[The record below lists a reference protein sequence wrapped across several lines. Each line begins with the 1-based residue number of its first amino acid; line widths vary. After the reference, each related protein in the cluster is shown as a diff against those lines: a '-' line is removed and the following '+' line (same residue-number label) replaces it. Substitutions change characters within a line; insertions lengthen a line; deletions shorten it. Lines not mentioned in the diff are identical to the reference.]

1 MRLFICDDNV
11 QYRTLV
17 RLVLERAGYEI
28 VGEAADGREAIE
40 RAPDVDPDVLLL
52 DLNMPGVNGWEA
64 LPRLRDLLPKA
75 KLVILTT
82 GQAQD
87 ERRRVLAAGGAT
99 TRWVGPSSDDG
110 AARTRSPARTSP
122 PLNGSSRSIIIRRA
136 DAMVASR

>member
-11 QYRTLV
+11 EYRTLV

-40 RAPDVDPDVLLL
+40 RAHDVDPDVLLL
-52 DLNMPGVNGWEA
+52 DLNMPGINGWEA
-64 LPRLRDLLPKA
+64 LPRLRDLLPDT

-87 ERRRVLAAGGAT
+87 ERRRVLAAGA
-99 TRWVGPSSDDG
+99 DG
-110 AARTRSPARTSP
+110 FIVKPPRISALEDELRASLEAA
-122 PLNGSSRSIIIRRA
+122 
-136 DAMVASR
+136 